1 MDFKIRKAT
10 MEDLQEILNLNDGLL
25 EHEKVYDVDSYVQD
39 WSFSKA
45 NIEYF
50 SDLIKTQFVIVA
62 ILKEEIVG
70 YLAGSIYQD
79 DTYSFYEGITGEI
92 ENMFV
97 REKYRKLGVGTKL
110 LNSFFDWCKRKN
122 VKRCFVTALP
132 DNKNAMEFYKNNGFE
147 NSTITLKKFF

>member
-39 WSFSKA
+39 CSFSKA

-147 NSTITLKKFF
+147 NSTITMKKFF